1 MSAKEIRAHLCEVR
15 AAPENK
21 DNAGIVFSGYT
32 AKFSVWSEDLG
43 RFREQ
48 IAPGAFAEA
57 VHEDDVRCLLNH
69 NPDRVLGRTT
79 SGTLRLTEDAV
90 GLRFEVTAPDVGWVR
105 DLRESVKRG
114 DINQCSFAFIAVEED
129 WQWAQP
135 GSAQL
140 DERTV
145 RKARLQ
151 DVSIV
156 TYPAYTDTEA
166 SVRSAQNVRDTARD
180 AAREKAEK
188 IRKNNIDMMRRK
200 LALKEKEW

>member
-15 AAPENK
+15 AAPEGK
-21 DNAGIVFSGYT
+21 GIRFGGYT
-32 AKFSVWSEDLG
+32 AKFNVWSQDLG
-43 RFREQ
+43 GFRER
-48 IAPGAFAEA
+48 ILPGAFAQTIE
-57 VHEDDVRCLLNH
+57 EDDIRCLLNH
-69 NPDRVLGRTT
+69 DSNHVLGRNLA
-79 SGTLRLTEDAV
+79 STLQLFEDEV
-90 GLRFEVTAPDVGWVR
+90 GLRFEVDAPDTGWAR
-105 DLRESVKRG
+105 DLKISVERG
-114 DINQCSFAFIAVEED
+114 DINQCSFTFVPVEEE
-129 WQWAQP
+129 WEWAAP
-135 GSAQL
+135 GSGEL
-140 DERTV
+140 DERALKRV
-145 RKARLQ
+145 KLM